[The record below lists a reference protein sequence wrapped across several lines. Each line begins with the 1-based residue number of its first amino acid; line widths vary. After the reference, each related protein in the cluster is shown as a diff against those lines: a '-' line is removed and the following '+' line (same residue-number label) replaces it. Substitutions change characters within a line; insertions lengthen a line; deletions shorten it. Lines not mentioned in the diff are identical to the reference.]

1 MIVDTRLQPGAVLEG
16 RYGVIRELSVDE
28 THRVYEGR
36 QTNLGLRVLIK
47 TLREIYQDP
56 IQAKQQLEQVALEA
70 RILAALNH
78 PNLLAVYD
86 CFMHQGLPILV
97 SQFVEGR
104 NLGEVAEMAPKAI
117 SARRVLAWAEQ
128 LLDVIQYLHGQDPP
142 IIVRDLKPSN
152 IILGRDGRLRILSFG
167 LAKRMSGGGAG
178 TQEIVKGVGSDGY
191 APLEQTAY
199 ARTAPATDLYALGAT
214 LYFLLTKTHPAN
226 AAQRAIAAKE
236 PLLDPRQLNE
246 TVGPE
251 LWDAILKLM
260 AIRLQDRP
268 QSVAVARDLLFP
280 KSPPPPA
287 PGRRCVDCNVQLDV
301 LTRQGVE
308 IDQCGGCGGIW
319 LDRDE
324 LERLI
329 ELSIEDWQTSSV
341 KPSEAPTQ
349 ELGEEQ
355 VQTVRL
361 DDLELPASSKVWQ
374 FLRDVLGRAK

>member
-1 MIVDTRLQPGAVLEG
+1 MIVDTRLQPGTVLEG
-16 RYGVIRELSVDE
+16 RYGVIRELSVDD

-36 QTNLGLRVLIK
+36 QTNLGLRVIIK
-47 TLREIYQDP
+47 TLADVYPDP
-56 IQAKQQLEQVALEA
+56 IQAKQQIEQVALEA

-78 PNLLAVYD
+78 PNLLAVFD

-97 SQFVEGR
+97 SEYVEGR
-104 NLGEVAEMAPKAI
+104 RLAEVVEMAPKTI
-117 SARRVLAWAEQ
+117 SARRVLTWAEQ
-128 LLDVIQYLHGQDPP
+128 LLDVLEYLHGQDPP

-152 IILGRDGRLRILSFG
+152 VILGRDGRLRIVDFS
-167 LAKRMSGGGAG
+167 LAKRMSGVGAG

-199 ARTAPATDLYALGAT
+199 ARTAAATDLYALGAT
-214 LYFLLTKTHPAN
+214 IYFLLTKTHPPN

-236 PLLDPRQLNE
+236 PLADPRLVND
-246 TVGPE
+246 TVTPE
-251 LWDAILKLM
+251 LWDTILKLM

-268 QSVAVARDLLFP
+268 QSAAQARDILLP
-280 KSPPPPA
+280 KEPVPA
-287 PGRRCVDCNVQLDV
+287 AGRRCLDCNIPLDV
-301 LTRQGVE
+301 LTRQGLE

-329 ELSIEDWQTSSV
+329 ELSIEDWRAGPV

-349 ELGEEQ
+349 ELEEAQ

-374 FLRDVLGRAK
+374 FLRDVLGRSK